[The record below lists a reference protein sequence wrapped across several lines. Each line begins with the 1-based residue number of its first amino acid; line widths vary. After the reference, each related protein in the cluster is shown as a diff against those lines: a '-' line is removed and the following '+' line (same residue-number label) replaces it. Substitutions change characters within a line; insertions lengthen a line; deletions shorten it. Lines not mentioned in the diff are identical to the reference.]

1 MKTTKRKLAP
11 EWQVSEWLNSSEALA
26 LNDLKGRVVLVEAFQ
41 MLCPGC
47 VSHALPQAKRVAETF
62 DDHEGVLKGTAV
74 VQFQPR
80 FGKRLERDRV
90 SLART
95 LAVGCPSSRQR
106 SASQR

>member
-1 MKTTKRKLAP
+1 MKTPKLNLAP

-26 LNDLKGRVVLVEAFQ
+26 LNDLRGRVVFVEAFQ

-62 DDHEGVLKGTAV
+62 DDQDVVVIGTAV

-106 SASQR
+106 NTSQR